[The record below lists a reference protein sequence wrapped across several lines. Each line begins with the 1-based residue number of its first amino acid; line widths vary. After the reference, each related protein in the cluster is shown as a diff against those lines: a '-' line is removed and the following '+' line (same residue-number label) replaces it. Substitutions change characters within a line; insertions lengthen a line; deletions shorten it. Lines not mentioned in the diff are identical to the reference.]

1 MEQGVTLFA
10 DIILPLAIPTP
21 YTYRVPREFEKN
33 IGLLQRVVVPLG
45 KKKRNAALV
54 IRIHSN
60 APEGREARYI
70 EDILDFEPLFDERLL
85 QFWDWIASYYMCS
98 QGEVM
103 QAALPAY
110 LKLSSETIVRYT
122 EPGTDFDFSTIS
134 DREAKI
140 LEALQ
145 KNGELDLEDVASV
158 AGIKTIFPLLQSMA
172 EKKLIVAGEEMRELF
187 KPKTEPYVAF
197 CDAYR
202 SEEALSRLIDD
213 LRRAPRQ
220 QEIILAMLQTEKGY
234 NEKLEAVAKKE
245 LAARVE
251 SSQNAIQQLVKK
263 DILWVEHRPVS
274 RLSGSDANDG
284 EPQLSEAQVN
294 AYNTIMDG
302 FAENKPVLLHGLTG
316 SGKTE
321 IYIRLMREAM
331 ERGEQV
337 LYLLPEIALT
347 AQIINR
353 LRKQFGRQVQV
364 YHSKFSENERM
375 EVWNA
380 ASKEEASIVIGARS
394 ALFLPFKRLGLIIVD
409 EEHDPSY
416 KQHDPAPRYQARDA
430 AIVRAKI
437 HACPVL
443 LGSATPSVE
452 SYFHAQSGKY
462 QLVTLKERFG
472 GAVLPDVVIADLK
485 EDTRKRRMEGIFS
498 KTLLQ
503 ELEKTKA
510 AGKQSI
516 LFKNRRG
523 FAPML
528 ECYSCKWVPN
538 CVSCD
543 ISLTYHK
550 AVHQLKCHYCGYT
563 LNVPGQCA
571 DCKSTDMRMKGFG
584 TEKIEE
590 ELGAILPNLQ
600 VARMDLDTTRSKN
613 AHHKLIEDFEEKR
626 IDALVG
632 TQMVSKGLD
641 FGDVHLVAVLNADAM
656 IHYPDFRAHERSF
669 QLLTQVAGRAGRRKE
684 PGLALIQT
692 WDPEHPVL
700 HWVQTADYASF
711 FKAELHERK
720 LFAYPPYTRLIQ
732 LAIRHESA
740 QELDKAADFLGHL
753 MRESFANR
761 VLGPEYPPVSK
772 VRNLFQKNI
781 LLRMEAE
788 LSPAKVKTRIAQII
802 PRFYSEFPLKG
813 IRIILDVDPAN

>member
-1 MEQGVTLFA
+1 MEQGATLFA
-10 DIILPLAIPTP
+10 DVILPLAIPTP
-21 YTYRVPREFEKN
+21 YSYRVPREFENN

-45 KKKRNAALV
+45 KKKRYAGLI
-54 IRIHSN
+54 IRIHTK
-60 APEGREARYI
+60 APDGHEARYI
-70 EDILDFEPLFDERLL
+70 EEILDYSPLFDNRLL
-85 QFWDWIASYYMCS
+85 QFWNWIATYYMCS
-98 QGEVM
+98 LGEVM

-122 EPGTDFDFSTIS
+122 EPDAGFDFGSIS
-134 DREAKI
+134 EREAKI
-140 LEALQ
+140 LDALQ
-145 KNGELDLEDVASV
+145 TKGELDLEAVAAA
-158 AGIKTIFPLLQSMA
+158 AGIKTIFPILQSLA

-187 KPKTEPYVAF
+187 KPKTEAFVSF

-202 SEEALSRLIDD
+202 SEEILSKLIDD

-220 QEIILAMLQTEKGY
+220 QEIILAMLQTEQGY
-234 NEKLEAVAKKE
+234 NEHLTAIAKKE
-245 LAARVE
+245 LASRVE

-263 DILWVEHRPVS
+263 GVLWIEQRPIS
-274 RLSGSDANDG
+274 RLRGSQAKDT
-284 EPQLSEAQVN
+284 EPELSKAQID
-294 AYNTIMDG
+294 AYNGIMDG

-321 IYIRLMREAM
+321 IYIRLMREAI

-353 LRKQFGRQVQV
+353 LRKQFGRQIQV

-380 ASKEEASIVIGARS
+380 ACREEASIVIGARS
-394 ALFLPFKRLGLIIVD
+394 ALFLPFNRLGLIIVD

-416 KQHDPAPRYQARDA
+416 KQNDPAPRYQARDA

-437 HACPVL
+437 HNCPLL

-452 SYFHAQSGKY
+452 SYFHAQNGKY
-462 QLVTLKERFG
+462 QLVSLSERFG
-472 GAVLPDVVIADLK
+472 GAVLPDVLIADLK
-485 EDTRKRRMEGIFS
+485 EDARKRRMEGVFS
-498 KTLLQ
+498 KTLLE

-528 ECYSCKWVPN
+528 ECNSCKWVPN

-563 LNVPGQCA
+563 QNVPGQCT
-571 DCKSTDMRMKGFG
+571 DCKSTDIRMKGFG

-590 ELGAILPNLQ
+590 ELSTILPNLL
-600 VARMDLDTTRSKN
+600 VARMDLDTTRSKY

-641 FGDVHLVAVLNADAM
+641 FGDVRLVAVLNADAM
-656 IHYPDFRAHERSF
+656 IRYPDFRAHERSF

-684 PGLALIQT
+684 PGIALIQT

-700 HWVQTADYASF
+700 HWVRNADYIGF

-720 LFAYPPYTRLIQ
+720 QYAYPPYTRLIQ
-732 LAIRHESA
+732 LSIRHESA
-740 QELDKAADFLGHL
+740 QELDKAADLLGHL
-753 MRESFANR
+753 MRDSFSNR

-781 LLRMEAE
+781 LMRMEAE
-788 LSPAKVKTRIAQII
+788 LSPTKVKNRISEII
-802 PRFYSEFPLKG
+802 GHFYNEFPLKG
-813 IRIILDVDPAN
+813 LRVIVDVDPAN

>member
-1 MEQGVTLFA
+1 MEQGITLFA
-10 DIILPLAIPTP
+10 DVILPLAIPTP

-45 KKKRNAALV
+45 KKKRYAGL
-54 IRIHSN
+54 IFRIHTS
-60 APEGREARYI
+60 PPDSRDARYI
-70 EDILDFEPLFDERLL
+70 EDILDFAPLFDARLL
-85 QFWDWIASYYMCS
+85 QFWDWVSHYYICS
-98 QGEVM
+98 LGEVM

-110 LKLSSETIVRYT
+110 LKLSSETIVRST
-122 EPGTDFDFSTIS
+122 DPGADFDYSTLS
-134 DREAKI
+134 EREVRI
-140 LEALQ
+140 LDALQ
-145 KNGELDLEDVASV
+145 NSGELDLEAVAQA
-158 AGIKTIFPLLQSMA
+158 AGIKTIFPLLQTMA
-172 EKKLIVAGEEMRELF
+172 EKKLIAAGEEMRELF
-187 KPKTEPYVAF
+187 KPKTEAFVAF
-197 CDAYR
+197 CEAYR
-202 SEEALSRLIDD
+202 SEEVLSRLIDD

-220 QEIILAMLQTEKGY
+220 QEVVLAMLQTKQGY
-234 NEKLEAVAKKE
+234 NDKLEAVSRKE
-245 LAARVE
+245 IASRVE
-251 SSQNAIQQLVKK
+251 SSQNALQQLLKK
-263 DILWVEHRPVS
+263 EIIWIEHRPVS
-274 RLSGSDANDG
+274 RLSGSDSTDENPELSAS
-284 EPQLSEAQVN
+284 QLA
-294 AYNTIMDG
+294 AYNGIMDG

-321 IYIRLMREAM
+321 IYIRLIHEAL

-364 YHSKFSENERM
+364 YHSKFTENERM

-380 ASKEEASIVIGARS
+380 ACRDDASIVIGARS
-394 ALFLPFKRLGLIIVD
+394 ALFLPFKHLGLIIVD

-416 KQHDPAPRYQARDA
+416 KQSDPAPRYQARDA

-437 HACPVL
+437 HECPIL

-452 SYFHAQSGKY
+452 SYFHAQNGKY
-462 QLVTLKERFG
+462 SLVSLKERFG

-485 EDTRKRRMEGIFS
+485 EDARKQKMQGIFS
-498 KTLLQ
+498 KTLIQ
-503 ELEKTKA
+503 ELEKTKL

-528 ECYSCKWVPN
+528 ECFSCKWVPN

-550 AVHQLKCHYCGYT
+550 AVHQLKCHYCGYS

-590 ELGAILPNLQ
+590 ELNAILPNLQ
-600 VARMDLDTTRSKN
+600 VARMDLDTTRSKY

-656 IHYPDFRAHERSF
+656 IKYPDFRAHERSF
-669 QLLTQVAGRAGRRKE
+669 QLLTQVTGRAGRRKT

-692 WDPEHPVL
+692 WDPEHQVL
-700 HWVQTADYASF
+700 KWVQSGNYEGF
-711 FKAELHERK
+711 FKAELQERNQ
-720 LFAYPPYTRLIQ
+720 FGYPPYTRLLYIYV
-732 LAIRHESA
+732 RHESA
-740 QELDKAADFLGHL
+740 AELDKAADILGRL
-753 MRESFANR
+753 LRDSFGNR
-761 VLGPEYPPVSK
+761 ILGPEYPPVSK
-772 VRNLFQKNI
+772 VRNLFQKN
-781 LLRMEAE
+781 LMLRMEVN
-788 LSPAKVKTRIAQII
+788 LSPTKVKTRIIEI
-802 PRFYSEFPLKG
+802 LGHFSNEVSLKG
-813 IRIILDVDPAN
+813 IRIIVDVDP